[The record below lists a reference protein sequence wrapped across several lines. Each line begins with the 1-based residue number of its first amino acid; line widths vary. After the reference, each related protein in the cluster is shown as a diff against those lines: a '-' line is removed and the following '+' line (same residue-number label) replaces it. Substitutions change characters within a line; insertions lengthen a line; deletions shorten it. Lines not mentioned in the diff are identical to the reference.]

1 MHVAFPFLLPVATG
15 IRIMYCMN
23 DTLRDYQQEMK
34 LRLFKEWELHR
45 SVMVQMPTGTGK
57 THLLAAIVREFLRG
71 SGSRVWIV
79 AHRRELVDQIEE
91 TVSRH
96 GMSKEDGRVRVMS
109 IQWLSRNRKHMDE
122 EPDLIVI
129 DEAHHALAET
139 YRILWENYP
148 EARKLGMTATPC
160 RLNGKG
166 FTDLF
171 DSLITSWT
179 VAEFIGKGWLSSF
192 DYVSIRANSKEQRLI
207 DSLKKRGADGDYQV
221 KEMNEVLN
229 RETSISRL
237 YESVERYAHGKKGIV
252 YAVSIAHA
260 RRIAACYSA
269 HGLESVAIDSRTPAS
284 ERKELVD
291 DFRRGKVK
299 VLVNVD
305 IFSEGFDCPDVE
317 FVQLARPTL
326 SLAKYLQ
333 QVGRGLRRSANKESC
348 MLIDNV
354 GLYRIFGLPARN
366 HDWAAMFEGRMIG
379 NALSR
384 ARTEGGLYLPALSLT
399 DSGGQQEEV
408 WEIVMTHDRL
418 LEAIRNREE
427 AEEGKESQA
436 ALKSYPDRRSSLWG
450 LKRGNK
456 ITVSPRYLQVF
467 DIQGNR
473 VAVRLKDGQAGVV
486 SASGEPEVILGYC
499 RRLKFL
505 KEELLAVTDNAG
517 TVSYMDMKTGRIYRE
532 KPVVFSY
539 GGVKLLRVGET
550 FHSRTKKAYASMNG
564 LHKDS
569 ICFYEYYLKIPD
581 YRVPKS
587 CKLVDSVWSTVFDVF
602 ACLLAGDDEEVYW
615 CCGRLADRSIVV
627 MDGAGRYYHV
637 EKGKR
642 KRYIAANLP
651 EPGEQ
656 DFDTAV
662 KKLKEEAG
670 QRAEETDRQ
679 KRRNEEAKRRKRL
692 EEIRDALPYRMGMKW
707 GLKLGERIIVPPK
720 YRKILPPVGVYCAF
734 EESACRWGVM
744 ALDGKVMV
752 EARYQEVDIEN
763 NGTVHLTVIPGKVKT
778 VKL

>member
-1 MHVAFPFLLPVATG
+1 MLPVATG

-109 IQWLSRNRKHMDE
+109 IQWLSRNRKSMDE

-192 DYVSIRANSKEQRLI
+192 DYVSIRANSREQRLI

-229 RETSISRL
+229 RETSIGRL
-237 YESVERYAHGKKGIV
+237 YESVERYACGKKGIV

-269 HGLESVAIDSRTPAS
+269 HGLEAVAIDSRTPAS
-284 ERKELVD
+284 ERRELVE

-333 QVGRGLRRSANKESC
+333 QVGRGLRRSADKASC

-384 ARTEGGLYLPALSLT
+384 ARAETGRLSVSGPLP
-399 DSGGQQEEV
+399 EEERQREDELEV
-408 WEIVMTHDRL
+408 VITHDRL
-418 LEAIRNREE
+418 MDFLTNREDSATE
-427 AEEGKESQA
+427 KGGHPENNVPVSFPGHLPENIYKPVLPLLLLFIDQCFIRCDHMNLLFIRKIGSCFYILSHRAAVQA
-436 ALKSYPDRRSSLWG
+436 VCDHSLG
-450 LKRGNK
+450 SFSCNK
-456 ITVSPRYLQVF
+456 IHIFFCLF
-467 DIQGNR
+467 FMF
-473 VAVRLKDGQAGVV
+473 
-486 SASGEPEVILGYC
+486 ASFYDTYHIRSRNNSLFHVNQLY
-499 RRLKFL
+499 RR
-505 KEELLAVTDNAG
+505 
-517 TVSYMDMKTGRIYRE
+517 
-532 KPVVFSY
+532 
-539 GGVKLLRVGET
+539 
-550 FHSRTKKAYASMNG
+550 
-564 LHKDS
+564 
-569 ICFYEYYLKIPD
+569 
-581 YRVPKS
+581 
-587 CKLVDSVWSTVFDVF
+587 
-602 ACLLAGDDEEVYW
+602 
-615 CCGRLADRSIVV
+615 
-627 MDGAGRYYHV
+627 
-637 EKGKR
+637 
-642 KRYIAANLP
+642 
-651 EPGEQ
+651 
-656 DFDTAV
+656 
-662 KKLKEEAG
+662 
-670 QRAEETDRQ
+670 
-679 KRRNEEAKRRKRL
+679 
-692 EEIRDALPYRMGMKW
+692 AL
-707 GLKLGERIIVPPK
+707 
-720 YRKILPPVGVYCAF
+720 
-734 EESACRWGVM
+734 
-744 ALDGKVMV
+744 
-752 EARYQEVDIEN
+752 
-763 NGTVHLTVIPGKVKT
+763 
-778 VKL
+778 